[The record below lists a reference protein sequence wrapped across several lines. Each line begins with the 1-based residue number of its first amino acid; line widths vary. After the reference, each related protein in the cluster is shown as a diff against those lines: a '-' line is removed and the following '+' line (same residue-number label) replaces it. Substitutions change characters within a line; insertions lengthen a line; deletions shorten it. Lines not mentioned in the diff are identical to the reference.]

1 MFLLILGVAILGCL
15 LFALRSFERASVA
28 SIHVLLK
35 WVAALGGIL
44 LALGLF
50 VSGRAVPALI
60 GLVLVG
66 PALWQRWRE
75 SQPPGPGPRPGRP
88 SGAMSRVEALD
99 VLGLKPGASANDI
112 HAAHR
117 RLMRMAHPDTG
128 GSDWLASR
136 INQARDV
143 LLG

>member
-1 MFLLILGVAILGCL
+1 MFLLMLGVAILGCL
-15 LFALRSFERASVA
+15 LFALRSFERAPIASVHA
-28 SIHVLLK
+28 LLK
-35 WVAALGGIL
+35 WIAAIGGIL
-44 LALGLF
+44 LTLGLV
-50 VSGRAVPALI
+50 VSGRGVPALI

-75 SQPPGPGPRPGRP
+75 SRPPGPGPRPPRSG
-88 SGAMSRVEALD
+88 GAMSRAEALD
-99 VLGLKPGASANDI
+99 VLGLKPGASQDDI